1 MLVKQMSVFVEN
13 TTGRLADITQILADN
28 DIDIMAATIAEA
40 LDYGILRCIVEQPE
54 EATKVL
60 KEKGFSASI
69 TEVLAVS
76 LENKP
81 GGFNKVLKVLADA
94 GISVG
99 YIYSTIK
106 SGDGEAVIMMKV
118 ADPDKAVEVLKHSG
132 VKLLGMADLK

>member
-60 KEKGFSASI
+60 KEKGFSASV

-118 ADPDKAVEVLKHSG
+118 ADPDKAVEVLEHSG

>member
-60 KEKGFSASI
+60 KEKGFSASV

-118 ADPDKAVEVLKHSG
+118 ADSDQAVEVLERSG
-132 VKLLGMADLK
+132 VKLLGTADLK

>member
-60 KEKGFSASI
+60 KEKGFSASV

>member
-60 KEKGFSASI
+60 KEKGFSASV

-94 GISVG
+94 EISVG

-118 ADPDKAVEVLKHSG
+118 ADSDQAVEILERSG
-132 VKLLGMADLK
+132 VKLLGTADLK

>member
-60 KEKGFSASI
+60 KEKGFSASV

-118 ADPDKAVEVLKHSG
+118 ADSDQAVEILERSG
-132 VKLLGMADLK
+132 VKLLGTADLK